1 MQVRFFRPN
10 VARIGFSL
18 VVLASLVS
26 SAGMAA
32 ERIPVDVAADW
43 GLLGHWALDCEG
55 KPSNTNPHYSYVMV
69 GDKLLIRRDNGV
81 LQDENKVISGALTD
95 DGGIELVTEY
105 KAFSVVMT
113 SRYAK
118 DNVDQF
124 HPVSNRDQNGVYTIQ
139 DGKSTRTGSSAP
151 VMTRC
156 QKTSNS

>member
-1 MQVRFFRPN
+1 MALACTRGRWPASAALVIDDTRPLNSVDQVGEGDAMQVRFSRPT
-10 VARIGFSL
+10 VARIGFCL
-18 VVLASLVS
+18 VVLASFVS

-69 GDKLLIRRDNGV
+69 GDKLLIRRDTGV

-95 DGGIELVTEY
+95 DGDIELVTEY

-113 SRYAK
+113 S
-118 DNVDQF
+118 
-124 HPVSNRDQNGVYTIQ
+124 
-139 DGKSTRTGSSAP
+139 
-151 VMTRC
+151 
-156 QKTSNS
+156 

>member
-1 MQVRFFRPN
+1 MLVRFFPTA
-10 VARIGFSL
+10 VRIGAPIVL
-18 VVLASLVS
+18 LASIVS
-26 SAGMAA
+26 SVLTAA

-55 KPSNTNPHYSYVMV
+55 RPSNANPHYRYVTV
-69 GDKLLIRRDNGV
+69 GDKLLIRRDTGV
-81 LQDENKVISGALTD
+81 LQDENKVISSTITN

-105 KAFSVVMT
+105 KAFSLVMT

-118 DNVDQF
+118 NNADQF

-139 DGKSTRTGSSAP
+139 DGKSTRTGSAAP